1 MDILIILAIIA
12 INGLAIGYFGI
23 ANFSLWFVAILIFLL
38 AVKEYLQVIKKNNE

>member
-23 ANFSLWFVAILIFLL
+23 ANVSLWFVALVIFVF
-38 AVKEYLQVIKKNNE
+38 AVEGYFNAIKKNNE